1 MTTSLAIFL
10 FPSMEWSELLLV
22 GFAAVMIFGGN
33 LPEVAMRALAHL
45 MRARRAVA
53 RMWRETG
60 LEDELRR
67 VRRDIEAGIPRDADF
82 DVKPR
87 PRASADGDAR
97 AAAERARAAARQ
109 SSAALDAAELAVDP
123 DADRQEPI
131 DVEPVEDAIAS
142 GDDWRPAGEIPHHGA
157 ATPEA
162 EGDAAGP
169 PEDATSPAAD
179 ADAERRAREG
189 STAPDGDPAPP
200 GDRA

>member
-1 MTTSLAIFL
+1 MTTTLAIFL
-10 FPSMEWSELLLV
+10 FPSMQWSELMLI

-87 PRASADGDAR
+87 SKPGAAAGDPR
-97 AAAERARAAARQ
+97 AAAERARAAARA
-109 SSAALDAAELAVDP
+109 SSRALDAAERDVDP
-123 DADRQEPI
+123 DADRREPV
-131 DVEPVEDAIAS
+131 DVEPYEDAIAS
-142 GDDWRPAGEIPHHGA
+142 GDDWRPADV
-157 ATPEA
+157 EA
-162 EGDAAGP
+162 
-169 PEDATSPAAD
+169 PEDASHPGPDGDDAPAAAD
-179 ADAERRAREG
+179 SDAERRAREG
-189 STAPDGDPAPP
+189 DAGSP
-200 GDRA
+200 GPRQA